1 MYPDDELKAIARGGF
16 HRIYPH
22 RNVAH
27 IAWGLDILKDQ
38 LFCLIFLRIRG
49 SEKLQKSS
57 RKQQQI
63 RSAVC
68 SGAGGESVEKVERK
82 AIVNQRRRYG
92 GRMSLKLLH
101 AIRMGRD
108 RRRPRVRA
116 ESTQEEQLAA
126 NALGLDHRIG
136 LRLLS
141 LLDSCN
147 SVKSRVESLS
157 ERLSQSQTN
166 SSAERRGAALRS
178 DRKLIRMILSPA
190 VEMLIMNCVALLG
203 SGAARALAAE
213 DLTSWLQIATNI
225 VVRFLAP
232 EGKHDKESTMASSE
246 MLQEAEHDQLHNEC
260 LELCRQ
266 LSHDIS
272 CHVEPRLKS
281 HVDGFKQWL
290 SVERWRLHNDRSYRF
305 NPWYNVARQDVFAS
319 LDYHRS
325 ASRSMDSLETV
336 DL

>member
-1 MYPDDELKAIARGGF
+1 MA
-16 HRIYPH
+16 
-22 RNVAH
+22 
-27 IAWGLDILKDQ
+27 
-38 LFCLIFLRIRG
+38 
-49 SEKLQKSS
+49 S
-57 RKQQQI
+57 
-63 RSAVC
+63 
-68 SGAGGESVEKVERK
+68 
-82 AIVNQRRRYG
+82 
-92 GRMSLKLLH
+92 
-101 AIRMGRD
+101 
-108 RRRPRVRA
+108 
-116 ESTQEEQLAA
+116 
-126 NALGLDHRIG
+126 
-136 LRLLS
+136 
-141 LLDSCN
+141 
-147 SVKSRVESLS
+147 
-157 ERLSQSQTN
+157 
-166 SSAERRGAALRS
+166 
-178 DRKLIRMILSPA
+178 
-190 VEMLIMNCVALLG
+190 LG
-203 SGAARALAAE
+203 SWGRSSPLPAE
-213 DLTSWLQIATNI
+213 DLTSWLQIAGNA

-281 HVDGFKQWL
+281 HVLFQQWL